1 MKALLQRV
9 ASAYVVVDDQIVGE
23 IGQGLLIFLGISKD
37 DVSGDIDYLVD
48 KVVNLR
54 LFQDEQKK
62 MNLSLIDIKG
72 SALIVSQ
79 FTLYG
84 DCRKGR
90 RPSFDQA
97 AHPEEAKRL
106 YEEFVT
112 VFREKGIKVAT
123 GIFQADMKVHLVND
137 GPVTITCESRKG

>member
-9 ASAYVVVDDQIVGE
+9 ASAHVVVDDQIVGQ
-23 IGQGLLIFLGISKD
+23 IGQGLLIFLGISKE
-37 DVSGDIDYLVD
+37 DVSSDVVYLVD

-62 MNLSLIDIKG
+62 MNLSLMDIKG

-84 DCRKGR
+84 DSRKGR

-97 AHPEEAKRL
+97 APPEQARML
-106 YEEFVT
+106 YEEFVAI
-112 VFREKGIKVAT
+112 FRGKGIQVAT